1 MEQERIV
8 LVEACNDVV
17 LKPGITLKGKRV
29 YCIVYWNKVEVG
41 RSEAKIAHPRLV
53 SDTPMQP
60 SGSIVSAASE
70 DKPVAAT
77 LAGPLSVAE
86 DLQKPTDDQQ
96 SVATPITTET
106 TAPVRRM
113 AMAYTKRFIDSSW
126 SLDDYLSY
134 VYFALTPES
143 VKTKEG
149 PVFEAELVFD
159 ISKQEAARGSMM
171 GRMS

>member
-1 MEQERIV
+1 M
-8 LVEACNDVV
+8 V
-17 LKPGITLKGKRV
+17 LKPGITLKGKKV

-53 SDTPMQP
+53 SDTPMQV
-60 SGSIVSAASE
+60 SGSIVSEASE
-70 DKPVAAT
+70 DKPAAVQG
-77 LAGPLSVAE
+77 GPLSVAE
-86 DLQKPTDDQQ
+86 DLQKLSTDDQQ

-106 TAPVRRM
+106 TVPVRRM
-113 AMAYTKRFIDSSW
+113 AMANTKRFIDASW

-134 VYFALTPES
+134 VYFALVPEA